1 MKNAILRFLVSRAG
15 GVLTPIV
22 AGLVGAGVAKLAAF
36 DAVLA
41 GTVDQV
47 AITGFIVALIL
58 SVVNYFTNAVQTDGV
73 KAIQKDLGKVAID
86 GVPGTKTQA
95 RAELVARRGHP
106 AK

>member
-1 MKNAILRFLVSRAG
+1 MKNAILKFLVSRAG

-36 DAVLA
+36 DAALA

-47 AITGFIVALIL
+47 AITGFIVALVL

-73 KAIQKDLGKVAID
+73 KAIQKDLGKVAVD
-86 GVPGTKTQA
+86 GVPGIKTQA
-95 RAELVARRGHP
+95 RAEIVARRGHP